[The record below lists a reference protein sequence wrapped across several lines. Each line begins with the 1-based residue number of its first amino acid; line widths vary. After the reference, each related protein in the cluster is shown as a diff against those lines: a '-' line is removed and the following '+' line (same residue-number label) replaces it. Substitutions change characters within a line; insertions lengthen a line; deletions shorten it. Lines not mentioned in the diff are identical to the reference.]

1 MTVGEIIGEGLDIHF
16 DFSSEEKIEKIS
28 NVMKDVGLDDS
39 LDRFLSIHMNSQ
51 VAKDKES
58 QLLDQ

>member
-39 LDRFLSIHMNSQ
+39 LILSIHMNSQ
-51 VAKDKES
+51 VVKDKES